1 MELSILLIWNLM
13 EDLANIH
20 KTRLAQLMVLDTVMH
35 NVLKMS
41 SSSMVKRM
49 FSIGTLAKQKES
61 GEPAALKW
69 IFGKQTPF
77 HHPIQPTL
85 AALMELLDAIMIL
98 TVERALT
105 DTKDSV
111 IRMVAISTLTD
122 TELKTSLDQAPI
134 SRLILQRNLLL

>member
-1 MELSILLIWNLM
+1 
-13 EDLANIH
+13 
-20 KTRLAQLMVLDTVMH
+20 
-35 NVLKMS
+35 
-41 SSSMVKRM
+41 M
-49 FSIGTLAKQKES
+49 FSIGTLGKQKES

-69 IFGKQTPF
+69 IFGKQTLS

-98 TVERALT
+98 AVERALT

-122 TELKTSLDQAPI
+122 TELETSLDQAPI